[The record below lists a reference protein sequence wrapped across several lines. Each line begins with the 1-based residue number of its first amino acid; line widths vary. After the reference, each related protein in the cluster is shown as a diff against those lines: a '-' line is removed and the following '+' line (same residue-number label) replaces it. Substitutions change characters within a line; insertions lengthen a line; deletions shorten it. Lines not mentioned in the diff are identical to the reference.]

1 MLAGGFLVLR
11 FRLGL
16 GLAREEGHFDE
27 LLCEETGEV
36 MMMRQLDLVLRGT
49 VCTVQYCGVKV

>member
-16 GLAREEGHFDE
+16 GLAREEGHFVE

-36 MMMRQLDLVLRGT
+36 VMMEQLDLVLLST
-49 VCTVQYCGVKV
+49 VCTV